1 MNDPTSRISKYIFF
15 FSNFKLVDLHISLKI
30 HWTKHVVCLL
40 DDAFDGKSTDL
51 QPFSNDM
58 FVFSEN
64 SRFIIESKLNKKLT
78 RLCQMHDEICDIG
91 KTINQMFSFQMLI
104 LMAYGFMSLTAKFYF
119 VYCGLTQ
126 QVLDQRKE
134 TAIDSFFWHYISA
147 L

>member
-1 MNDPTSRISKYIFF
+1 M
-15 FSNFKLVDLHISLKI
+15 
-30 HWTKHVVCLL
+30 L

-78 RLCQMHDEICDIG
+78 RLCQLHDEICDIG
-91 KTINQMFSFQMLI
+91 KSINQMFSFQMLI

-126 QVLDQRKE
+126 QVDDRKQR
-134 TAIDSFFWHYISA
+134 
-147 L
+147 